1 MAYPKLSKTPVAAE
15 YIKLKG
21 KKALLGKK
29 VVEVGSAETRNQV
42 GSYERGIAWNE
53 SEYGIL
59 IRPASKESVWVSADH
74 GTSWHKVYKWCKEHA
89 LKYTRKGRIKLS
101 KRMDK
106 ELAFEGIQA
115 INRKWEGP
123 SYRWRP

>member
-1 MAYPKLSKTPVAAE
+1 MAYPKLDKIPNKE
-15 YIKLKG
+15 QYIALKG
-21 KKALLGKK
+21 KKAMLGQK

-53 SEYGIL
+53 SVYGIL
-59 IRPASKESVWVSADH
+59 IRPASKDTVYVSADH
-74 GTSWHKVYKWCKEHA
+74 GATWHRVFKWSKERA
-89 LKYTRKGRIKLS
+89 VKCTKKGRIKLNFN
-101 KRMDK
+101 RDK

-123 SYRWRP
+123 NYRWRP